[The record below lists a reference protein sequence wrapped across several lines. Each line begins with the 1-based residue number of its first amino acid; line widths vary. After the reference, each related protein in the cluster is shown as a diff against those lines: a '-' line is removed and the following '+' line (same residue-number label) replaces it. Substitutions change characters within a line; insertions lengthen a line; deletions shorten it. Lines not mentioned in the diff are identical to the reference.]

1 MERALRL
8 SYNTYK
14 AGSRV
19 YSTLKL
25 SYNNTEFHFQT
36 IVPFPALLMA
46 YKADIVYFAPKS
58 HMVIIPI

>member
-8 SYNTYK
+8 SCNTYK

-25 SYNNTEFHFQT
+25 SYNNTEFHCQT

-46 YKADIVYFAPKS
+46 NKADMFYFTPL
-58 HMVIIPI
+58 